1 MPAFKMHYFV
11 TKPLLTRRWR
21 HTWSLMVAGCAVLTL
36 LDPGQSFASAQTVSA
51 ADVAPPNPG
60 TSIAASSTQ
69 SAAQT
74 VLLVN
79 PVTGDDSIADGS
91 DRAPFR
97 TITQALQIA
106 QAGTVIL
113 LSPGTYSQETGE
125 RFPLRLKPDVAVE
138 GNSETRGQGIVIQ
151 GSGFILSPAFAR
163 QKVTILGVDRAIL
176 SGVTVKNP
184 DPQGY
189 GVWIESTSPAVLDST
204 FTESGHDGIS
214 IMGNGSPLIRNNYFY
229 QNGANGI
236 TVYGTSQAEV
246 RENIF
251 EQTGFA
257 ININQKAMP
266 LLVGNRITQNKDGIV
281 VQASAQP
288 ILRNN
293 SVDGNQRDGL
303 VAIAQSRPNLGTAA
317 APGGNSFRN
326 NGQFDVNTKGSNQQ
340 IPAFGN
346 DLDKTSGKLD
356 LAGISVGTPPP
367 SSSSMPWSTANLA
380 AGSNRLVALSVSQR
394 SPASADKSTGGK
406 NGSDRVQKGLAA
418 ASNRASASQTISFG
432 QRLEG
437 NQPAAGT
444 PTTAQV
450 RPVEP
455 ATREVSESG
464 ISAASFPAPAA
475 QQAIPQQ
482 RPVRPLV
489 AIAAPASAPTDP
501 GFPIPSALTGIST
514 QPRPRTVQVVRIAS
528 APLPSSQRAVPVVA
542 ESFNANLPLIQ
553 VAARPSLMPA
563 RSPIALTSK
572 PVAKLDVPASL
583 PAPKPVLPPRTGAIE
598 IPVPAPEV
606 RSTPAVVRSV
616 AVTPVTVSPTI
627 VRTAPT
633 VVSAGL
639 LPVPNPDAPIG
650 NVGGASIVY
659 RAQQSSSSSSS
670 SSGLKLPYRV
680 VVDASESQQ
689 TQIRSLFPNAFR
701 TSIKGRS
708 LMQVGAFSDRSKAD
722 QLMQTLSSQGVQ
734 ATIEMLE

>member
-1 MPAFKMHYFV
+1 MI
-11 TKPLLTRRWR
+11 
-21 HTWSLMVAGCAVLTL
+21 AGCAVLTL
-36 LDPGQSFASAQTVSA
+36 LDQGQSSAWAQSVSA
-51 ADVAPPNPG
+51 ADFAAPNPG
-60 TSIAASSTQ
+60 TSIAASPPQSNSTT
-69 SAAQT
+69 QT

-97 TITQALQIA
+97 TITQALQVA
-106 QAGTVIL
+106 PAGTVIL

-125 RFPLRLKPDVAVE
+125 RFPLRLKPDVTVQ

-163 QKVTILGVDRAIL
+163 QKVAILGADRAIL
-176 SGVTVKNP
+176 SGVTVQNP

-204 FTESGHDGIS
+204 FTASGHDGIS
-214 IMGNGSPLIRNNYFY
+214 IMGSGSPLIRNNYFY
-229 QNGANGI
+229 QNGANGMTI
-236 TVYGTSQAEV
+236 YGTSQAEV

-257 ININQKAMP
+257 ININQKATP

-303 VAIAQSRPNLGTAA
+303 VAIAQSRPNLGTTA

-326 NGQFDVNTKGSNQQ
+326 NGQFDINTKGSNQQ

-346 DLDKTSGKLD
+346 DLDKTSGQLD
-356 LAGISVGTPPP
+356 LAGTSVGTPAT
-367 SSSSMPWSTANLA
+367 SGSSMPWSTANLA
-380 AGSNRLVALSVSQR
+380 SGSNRLVALSVSQR
-394 SPASADKSTGGK
+394 SPASADKSTGDK
-406 NGSDRVQKGLAA
+406 NGAARAQKGLATPSTLA
-418 ASNRASASQTISFG
+418 TTSQTISFG

-437 NQPAAGT
+437 DQPVAGTSPASQGPAA
-444 PTTAQV
+444 
-450 RPVEP
+450 
-455 ATREVSESG
+455 ATSEAAGNG
-464 ISAASFPAPAA
+464 ISAASFPAPVA
-475 QQAIPQQ
+475 QPAITQQ
-482 RPVRPLV
+482 RPVVPLV
-489 AIAAPASAPTDP
+489 AMAAPNSAPTDP
-501 GFPIPSALTGIST
+501 GFPVPAALTGIST
-514 QPRPRTVQVVRIAS
+514 QPRPRTVQVVRIAA
-528 APLPSSQRAVPVVA
+528 APPMPSPRAVPVVA
-542 ESFNANLPLIQ
+542 ESFNANLPLTR
-553 VAARPSLMPA
+553 ASARPRLMPV

-572 PVAKLDVPASL
+572 PVATLPVSAPL
-583 PAPKPVLPPRTGAIE
+583 PALKPVLPPRTGAIE

-606 RSTPAVVRSV
+606 RSTPTVVRSI
-616 AVTPVTVSPTI
+616 AVTPATVSPTTTSSSI

-670 SSGLKLPYRV
+670 STGLKLPYRV
-680 VVDASESQQ
+680 VVDASDSQQ
-689 TQIRSLFPNAFR
+689 TQIRTLFPNAFR

-734 ATIEMLE
+734 AIIETLE